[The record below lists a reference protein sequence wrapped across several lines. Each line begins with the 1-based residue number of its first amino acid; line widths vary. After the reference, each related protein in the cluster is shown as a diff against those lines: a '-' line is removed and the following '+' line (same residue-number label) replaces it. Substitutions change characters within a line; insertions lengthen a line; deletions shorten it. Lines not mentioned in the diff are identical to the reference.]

1 MAEHSNSKTPR
12 RTAMPFLLPDR
23 FISLTPLV
31 VEIAEVFSCGG
42 ATHQI
47 PVGRNLRFS
56 LPAGKSYSG
65 LITDAT
71 NLVFTNLVFVFP
83 LFEASGESWP
93 DHSVGAMF
101 ATMKNRKSASS
112 CYSRIALFLNA
123 VLNCYPA
130 RFNLRV

>member
-12 RTAMPFLLPDR
+12 RTATPFLLADR

-42 ATHQI
+42 RGTHQI

-71 NLVFTNLVFVFP
+71 NLDTNLDTNLVFVLFP
-83 LFEASGESWP
+83 LFQATGESWP

-101 ATMKNRKSASS
+101 ATMKNQKARAAVTAAS
-112 CYSRIALFLNA
+112 
-123 VLNCYPA
+123 
-130 RFNLRV
+130 RFS